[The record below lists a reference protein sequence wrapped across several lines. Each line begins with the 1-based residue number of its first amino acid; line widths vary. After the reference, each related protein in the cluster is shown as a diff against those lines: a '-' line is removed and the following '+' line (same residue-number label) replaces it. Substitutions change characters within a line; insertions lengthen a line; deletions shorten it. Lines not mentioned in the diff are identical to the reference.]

1 MSDADDGF
9 DREAERRKLEE
20 KYGDDDQRRASTQ
33 RMSDLLLKGATMT
46 NSHCDTCGDP
56 IFRQN
61 GQEFC
66 PTCSANAAGNG
77 AEAADEEPATAD
89 DGGES
94 GGQQAASGGSE
105 RQQAAGGTSERQQTA
120 GSADARA
127 GGGQSTPPSGVSG
140 GAAPPERSAETAQ
153 SGQPAESAAG
163 GARSQAG
170 GAARQTGGGSTRPGH
185 GGVDTA
191 ATGGVGA
198 ETPGN
203 AGTAGGGDLAAARAA
218 LTEAVRTHAARGTEA
233 TDPRTAAD
241 HFAAAREAAEAL
253 SALRR

>member
-89 DGGES
+89 NGGES
-94 GGQQAASGGSE
+94 SGQQTP
-105 RQQAAGGTSERQQTA
+105 AGGERWR
-120 GSADARA
+120 RA
-127 GGGQSTPPSGVSG
+127 T
-140 GAAPPERSAETAQ
+140 
-153 SGQPAESAAG
+153 
-163 GARSQAG
+163 
-170 GAARQTGGGSTRPGH
+170 TGGEWWRR
-185 GGVDTA
+185 A
-191 ATGGVGA
+191 
-198 ETPGN
+198 
-203 AGTAGGGDLAAARAA
+203 TAGGGRHKRTTADSRRRRRPSRRW
-218 LTEAVRTHAARGTEA
+218 AVDTAVGRLRRCRPAGTVRRDGTVGTACRERCRRGA
-233 TDPRTAAD
+233 VAGRRRGAAD
-241 HFAAAREAAEAL
+241 GRWVHPPG
-253 SALRR
+253 SRRRRHRGDGWRGGRDSR